1 MRFKINK
8 GLQILANRRIENHL
22 PLARVVRQELPLKE
36 GQEKIL
42 LGIEAFSKLNK
53 LSIYLFLGLP
63 SCIDRIDV
71 ELPRVEV
78 EQIDD
83 DMLSFPVEGPQG

>member
-53 LSIYLFLGLP
+53 SIDIP
-63 SCIDRIDV
+63 
-71 ELPRVEV
+71 LPRSA
-78 EQIDD
+78 Q
-83 DMLSFPVEGPQG
+83 LHQSHRR